1 MLFQVVRNGQ
11 VSEYQSIRRATF
23 PGEHPMGVVGL
34 RQSLAHWFTLA
45 HGSLLVETEG
55 NVGLEDV

>member
-1 MLFQVVRNGQ
+1 
-11 VSEYQSIRRATF
+11 
-23 PGEHPMGVVGL
+23 MGVVGL

-55 NVGLEDV
+55 NIGLEDV